1 MEKKDLC
8 KRIKDN
14 ISLLN
19 HNELEEIFKMIYK
32 VNNNYSKHINGV
44 NINISNLDDNVITEI
59 DNYIN
64 FCIKTHNEI
73 TKYENICNSYIDV
86 INKDKPDENSI
97 ENNEPSMKN
106 KQKISSYMK
115 FYLLKKKFTKNLNT
129 PINKIDKYLTH
140 EEYLI

>member
-19 HNELEEIFKMIYK
+19 QFELEEIFKMIYK
-32 VNNNYSKHINGV
+32 VNNNYSKNINGV
-44 NINISNLDDNVITEI
+44 NINISNLDENIIIEI

-86 INKDKPDENSI
+86 INKDKPDEISNENI
-97 ENNEPSMKN
+97 ETTNKN
-106 KQKISSYMK
+106 KQRISSYMK